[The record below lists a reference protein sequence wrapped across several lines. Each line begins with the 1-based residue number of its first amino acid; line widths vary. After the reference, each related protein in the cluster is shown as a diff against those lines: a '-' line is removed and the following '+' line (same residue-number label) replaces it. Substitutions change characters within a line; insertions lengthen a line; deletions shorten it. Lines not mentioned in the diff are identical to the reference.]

1 MQTIIRSTRI
11 ARLSWAALVIAP
23 FALAACGGD
32 KAEARPV
39 ASFKVT
45 SPTTVRPSGPP
56 KGAVIP
62 ASNVERGP
70 ATDASRV
77 DVSMPATYENADAV
91 FKAGHYPEAAEMFE
105 RYVVSKPNNAF
116 GFYMLGLS
124 SWRAGDFERARD
136 AFDKSID
143 IDPTFAKSYFNEA
156 RVLLDLKRAPE
167 ALEEIE
173 KGLGIDSA
181 SADGWRLK
189 ARAQAAA
196 GDADGAM
203 ETYRELLVR
212 NDEDLW
218 GLNNLGVMLLDSG
231 DYEGALGPL
240 ARVVQLKPT
249 APLFQNNLGM
259 ALERSGYMVAALHHY
274 EAAVRDDSGYTKAVK
289 NAGRLQGIVTDTTV
303 QDEVSVPDLAEA
315 FRVKV
320 KIWKETVTP
329 QPQVKLVVKPDSVM
343 APKPDSAKATNPD
356 SVKTVKADTQT
367 VKRDTMVVPP
377 TTGDPVKGGA
387 VNR

>member
-11 ARLSWAALVIAP
+11 ARLSWTALIVVP

-39 ASFKVT
+39 ESFKVT
-45 SPTTVRPSGPP
+45 TPNAVQPSGPP

-62 ASNVERGP
+62 ASNVERSAPTGG
-70 ATDASRV
+70 TTV
-77 DVSMPATYENADAV
+77 DVTMPATYENANAV
-91 FKAGHYPEAAEMFE
+91 FKSGHYPEAAEMFE
-105 RYVVSKPNNAF
+105 RYVESKPNNAF

-124 SWRAGDFERARD
+124 SWKAGDFEHAKE

-167 ALEEIE
+167 ALEQVEQ
-173 KGLGIDSA
+173 GLSIDSA

-189 ARAQAAA
+189 ARAQAAS

-203 ETYRELLVR
+203 QTYRELLVR

-289 NAGRLQGIVTDTTV
+289 NAERLQGIVTDTTL

-320 KIWKETVTP
+320 KMWKETVTP
-329 QPQVKLVVKPDSVM
+329 QPQVKLVVKPDTVT
-343 APKPDSAKATNPD
+343 APKPDSVKATTSD
-356 SVKTVKADTQT
+356 TVKTVKPDTQT
-367 VKRDTMVVPP
+367 VKTDTMTVPP
-377 TTGDPVKGGA
+377 TTGDPVKGG
-387 VNR
+387 R

>member
-11 ARLSWAALVIAP
+11 ARLSWAALVVVP

-32 KAEARPV
+32 KPEARS
-39 ASFKVT
+39 AESFKVT
-45 SPTTVRPSGPP
+45 TPNTVQPSGPP
-56 KGAVIP
+56 KGTVIP

-70 ATDASRV
+70 APEASKV
-77 DVSMPATYENADAV
+77 DVSMPATYENANAV
-91 FKAGHYPEAAEMFE
+91 FKSGHYPEAAEMFE
-105 RYVVSKPNNAF
+105 RYVETKPTNAF

-124 SWRAGDFERARD
+124 SWKAGDFEHAKE

-143 IDPTFAKSYFNEA
+143 IDPTFAKSYFNET

-167 ALEEIE
+167 ALEQVEQ
-173 KGLGIDSA
+173 GLSIDST

-189 ARAQAAA
+189 ARAQSAS
-196 GDADGAM
+196 GDEDGAM
-203 ETYRELLVR
+203 QTYRELLVR

-218 GLNNLGVMLLDSG
+218 GLNNFGVMLLDAG

-240 ARVVQLKPT
+240 ARVVQIKAT

-274 EAAVRDDSGYTKAVK
+274 QAAVRDDAGYTKAVK
-289 NAGRLQGIVTDTTV
+289 NAERLQGIVTDTTL
-303 QDEVSVPDLAEA
+303 QDEVSVSDLAEA

-320 KIWKETVTP
+320 KMWKETVTP
-329 QPQVKLVVKPDSVM
+329 QPQVKLVVKPDSVT
-343 APKPDSAKATNPD
+343 ATKPDSGLVTKPD
-356 SVKTVKADTQT
+356 SSTIVKPDTQV
-367 VKRDTMVVPP
+367 VKKDTMTVPP
-377 TTGDPVKGGA
+377 TIGDPIKK
-387 VNR
+387 

>member
-11 ARLSWAALVIAP
+11 ARLSWTALVVVP

-39 ASFKVT
+39 TSFK
-45 SPTTVRPSGPP
+45 TTTPNLVQPSGPP
-56 KGAVIP
+56 KGTVIP

-70 ATDASRV
+70 ATPSASEGAT
-77 DVSMPATYENADAV
+77 MPATYDNANAA
-91 FKAGHYPEAAEMFE
+91 FTSGHYPEAAEMFE
-105 RYVVSKPNNAF
+105 RYVETKPNNAF

-124 SWRAGDFERARD
+124 SWKAGDFERAKT

-167 ALEEIE
+167 ALEQIE
-173 KGLGIDSA
+173 KGLGIDST

-189 ARAQAAA
+189 ARAQSAS
-196 GDADGAM
+196 GDAEGAM
-203 ETYRELLVR
+203 QTYRELLVR

-231 DYEGALGPL
+231 DSEGALGPL
-240 ARVVQLKPT
+240 ARVVQIRPT

-274 EAAVRDDSGYTKAVK
+274 QAAVRDDSGYTKAVK
-289 NAGRLQGIVTDTTV
+289 NAERLQGIVTDTTL

-320 KIWKETVTP
+320 KMWKETVTP
-329 QPQVKLVVKPDSVM
+329 QPQVKLVVKPDTTSTLT
-343 APKPDSAKATNPD
+343 PDSIP
-356 SVKTVKADTQT
+356 
-367 VKRDTMVVPP
+367 R
-377 TTGDPVKGGA
+377 TTGDPGKGVKG
-387 VNR
+387 